1 MKGMKCLII
10 IMSVVL
16 VLATI
21 VNLVFS
27 LRSGESSAI
36 YSIIVDFFLA
46 GLFTLTIIFAFLRN
60 HKNDNRIMLA
70 LVCVF
75 PLFFLS
81 SGIVGIVR
89 LL

>member
-1 MKGMKCLII
+1 MKGMKHLII

-21 VNLVFS
+21 INLVFS
-27 LRSGESSAI
+27 LRSSESSAI
-36 YSIIVDFFLA
+36 YSITVDFFLA
-46 GLFTLTIIFAFLRN
+46 GLFTLTIVFALIRN

-70 LVCVF
+70 FMCVF

-81 SGIVGIVR
+81 SGVVGIVR

>member
-1 MKGMKCLII
+1 MKGMKRLII

-27 LRSGESSAI
+27 LRSGESSAVYLI
-36 YSIIVDFFLA
+36 LLDFFLA
-46 GLFTLTIIFAFLRN
+46 GLFTLTIVFAFLRN
-60 HKNDNRIMLA
+60 QKNDNRIILA
-70 LVCVF
+70 FMCAF

-81 SGIVGIVR
+81 SGVVGIVR